1 MGTVN
6 ELLKIA
12 NGELGT
18 KEAPSGSNK
27 VKYAEW
33 YGLNG
38 YAWCVMFVQW
48 CFAQANVSLP
58 VKTASCT
65 VLMNYAKKADMW
77 VTSGYQP
84 GDVVIYDWGGDKV
97 PDHCGIVES
106 VDGSYITAIEG
117 NTAVGNDSDGGEV
130 MRRNRTVNQI
140 IGAVRPQFMEDDM
153 DLTKWTDDQITYLI
167 NRIQNVLAKKEASE
181 TLESELKEAVEMGIT
196 DGSDPN
202 ALCSRIQA
210 SVMCKRTAKYIES
223 K

>member
-6 ELLKIA
+6 ELLDIA
-12 NGELGT
+12 RGELGV

-38 YAWCVMFVQW
+38 NPWCVMFCDWV
-48 CFAQANVSLP
+48 FNQAKVALP
-58 VKTASCT
+58 TRTASCT
-65 VLMNYAKKADMW
+65 TLMNAAKAAGMW
-77 VTSGYQP
+77 VTAGFKP
-84 GDVVIYDWGGDKV
+84 GDVVIYDWGKDRV

-106 VDGSYITAIEG
+106 VDGLSITAIEG

-130 MRRNRTVNQI
+130 MRRVRQI
-140 IGAVRPQFMEDDM
+140 SQILGAVRPVYEEEDM
-153 DLTKWTDDQITYLI
+153 DLTKLTDDQITYLI
-167 NRIQNVLAKKEASE
+167 NRIQNVLADRDASA
-181 TLESELKEAVEMGIT
+181 TLEPELKEAVEMGIT

-210 SVMCKRTAKYIES
+210 AVMCKRTVKG
-223 K
+223 